1 MRQTGEL
8 VLAAGFA
15 TATGPREDNQDFGGV
30 HLGTA
35 LERARHGVIAAV
47 ADGVSGGRAGRAAA
61 ELAVRALIEGFYEVP
76 DTLGPARAMQMP
88 LAAFNRWLHAQG
100 RGETMANSATT
111 LTALA
116 LRGRRAHLVHVGDS
130 RAWRF
135 SGGRLTCLTTD
146 HVRQEPDLRHV
157 LIRAL
162 GMEGELRLD
171 HTTIELAE
179 HDRLLLTTD
188 GVHGPLSASR
198 IAALLERQSSAEATA
213 EDLVEAALKA
223 GGRDNA
229 TALVID
235 VVRLPGPDHD
245 GILAGLAG
253 LPISDPPAPGVSIDG
268 FRVERVLSEGRYAIL
283 TTAVDSEDG
292 SKVVLKFPRPNA
304 LSARAVRLAF
314 ARELLLAQRVS
325 SPYVLAAHPVRPE
338 RQTALYCVQPLL
350 EGETMAARLGRGLP
364 SLETALEAA
373 VALTRGVAALHRL
386 EVIHRDIKPENVIL
400 TAGGGLK
407 LIDLGVAR
415 LPKVED
421 FLGEEIP
428 GTPGYMAPEQFE
440 GHAGD
445 TLTDQF
451 ALGVTLYR
459 WLTGK
464 WPYGEQEAFQRPR
477 FGRPPPPSR
486 HRPEIP
492 SWLDDAVLTAIQ
504 PDRDARFADV
514 VELLR
519 ALEGGGPML
528 KVAKLRG
535 RPLIERDPERFWQI
549 VSTVLAIA
557 LIVSFA
563 TR

>member
-1 MRQTGEL
+1 
-8 VLAAGFA
+8 
-15 TATGPREDNQDFGGV
+15 
-30 HLGTA
+30 
-35 LERARHGVIAAV
+35 
-47 ADGVSGGRAGRAAA
+47 
-61 ELAVRALIEGFYEVP
+61 
-76 DTLGPARAMQMP
+76 
-88 LAAFNRWLHAQG
+88 
-100 RGETMANSATT
+100 MANSATT

-146 HVRQEPDLRHV
+146 HVRPEPDLRHV

-198 IAALLERQSSAEATA
+198 IAAMLERQSSAEATA

-235 VVRLPGPDHD
+235 VVRLPEPDHD

-253 LPISDPPAPGVSIDG
+253 LPISDPPPPGASIDG

-283 TTAVDSEDG
+283 TTAEDSEDG

-350 EGETMAARLGRGLP
+350 EGETMAARLERGLP
-364 SLETALEAA
+364 SLESTLEAA

-386 EVIHRDIKPENVIL
+386 EVIHRDIKPENVML

-415 LPKVED
+415 LPRVED
-421 FLGEEIP
+421 FHGDEIP

-504 PDRDARFADV
+504 PDRDARFGDV